1 MPRMTVQMSIGLAGL
16 LLSFSACAHREALKP
31 SPPMETQATPPVPAS
46 PQPKGHGHSYV
57 VRRGD
62 NLWAIAARPNVLG
75 DPFKWP
81 LLFRLNR
88 DEIQDPDLIYPRQDL
103 SYRTDIDSELMDLVV
118 KEAKDTPAFVH
129 HSAPRKVLPM
139 QY

>member
-1 MPRMTVQMSIGLAGL
+1 MPRMTFKTCAGLACL
-16 LLSFSACAHREALKP
+16 LFCFSCAHRQALKP
-31 SPPMETQATPPVPAS
+31 VPPEQAPSATPVAAERGA
-46 PQPKGHGHSYV
+46 KGAKHSYI

-62 NLWAIAARPNVLG
+62 NLWAIAARRNVLG

-88 DEIQDPDLIYPRQDL
+88 DEIRDPDLIYPRQDL
-103 SYRTDIDSELMDLVV
+103 TYRTAIDPELLNQVIQ
-118 KEAKDTPAFVH
+118 EAKDTPAFVH